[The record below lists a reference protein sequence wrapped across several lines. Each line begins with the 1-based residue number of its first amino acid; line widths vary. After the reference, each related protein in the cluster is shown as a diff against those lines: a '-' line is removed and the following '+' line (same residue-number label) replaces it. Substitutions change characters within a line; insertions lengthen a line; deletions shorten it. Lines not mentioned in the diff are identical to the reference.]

1 MLTFYEVLQ
10 GAKEAAAG
18 ADSNRYGVEI
28 GIVSNVQDPQQTGRV
43 KVQIPRLPD
52 GPESYWARVAQPAAG
67 AGRGFYW
74 IPEVGDEVLLAFEL
88 GQANNPYVIGCLW
101 NGKDKPMNG
110 AYQNDNSTRMIQ
122 TKSGHQV
129 ILSDKSGDEKIV
141 IADKS
146 GKRTITFD
154 VKNKKFVIED
164 AEGDIE
170 MHAKKKIVLDCED
183 LEIKTSKTTKI
194 DVGDKFTLNV
204 SADATIKASGNL
216 QIKATRVNIN

>member
-1 MLTFYEVLQ
+1 MHTFYEILQ
-10 GAKEAAAG
+10 HAKETASG
-18 ADSNRYGVEI
+18 HESNRYGVEV
-28 GIVSNVQDPQQTGRV
+28 GIVSNVQDPQQLGRV

-52 GPESYWARVAQPAAG
+52 GPESHWARVAQPAAG

-74 IPEVGDEVLLAFEL
+74 IPEVGDEVLVAFEL
-88 GQANNPYVIGCLW
+88 GQVNCPYVIGSLW
-101 NGKDKPMNG
+101 NGKDKPMSG
-110 AYQNDNSTRMIQ
+110 AYQKDNSTRMIQ
-122 TKSGHQV
+122 TKSGHKV

-154 VKNKKFVIED
+154 VKNKKFVVED

-170 MHAKKKIVLDCED
+170 MHAKKKILLDCQD
-183 LEIKTSKTTKI
+183 LEIKTSNSTKI
-194 DVGDKFTLNV
+194 DVGNTFSLNV
-204 SADATIKASGNL
+204 SADATIKAAGKL